1 MAEAAQQASRTLP
14 TQEVE
19 ADAPFLAVDLYSM
32 GCLLASCIGPCNMRR
47 ISSAAAGA
55 SAQLARTCTMCARSC
70 EYLHE
75 SPRMHVPC
83 GITMLKI

>member
-1 MAEAAQQASRTLP
+1 MAEAAQQAAGALP

-19 ADAPFLAVDLYSM
+19 ANAPFLAVDLDTAER
-32 GCLLASCIGPCNMRR
+32 LLSELHWDLQYASDQLCCCRC
-47 ISSAAAGA
+47 SAH
-55 SAQLARTCTMCARSC
+55 LTLTCTMCARSC

-83 GITMLKI
+83 NTEP